1 MKRVMQPTLLVDGQY
16 SLIAKKPQR
25 AILPYLG
32 AIWLKDFPSLLFLIM
47 MVFYLFLTCVHIIV
61 SHQLTFGVFNM
72 AGWGSALTTSW
83 RQWDAYYFLQIAR
96 SGYSD
101 QHLAAFFPL
110 YPALIRLAA
119 WPLNNHF
126 TLAAL
131 VVSWLCSWGSYVWL
145 YRLAKREYG
154 VVVAR
159 WVLLFFAFCPFA
171 FFSFAPYSEAVFLL
185 ISIGAVE
192 RARAGHIWQA
202 SLLAALGMLAR
213 PTGLLLIIPIAMEW
227 GRCNPSVVRLGLR
240 LQQSIT
246 HWSIFGASKVPATSR
261 GQVRVAGHPPG
272 VSLPSP
278 GPRLLGEPLQTEA
291 PTCEPP
297 ISSLKTQQASAFP
310 LVDQPLEKLIAK
322 QSLSLSTV
330 AALALVPLALLG
342 YMLFLKEVTGNPF
355 AFLQAESLWNRHLT
369 LPWHTLALFLS
380 AFQLARQ
387 MGTPTL
393 YFTNTLD
400 LLLVLGLPALVLYYA
415 LRHRLLWAGAVLY
428 QLAISI
434 LLFAEPAYPS
444 PGVAYHVLLSTP
456 RFMLPAFPIF
466 LLFGQSGTARPR
478 LARLALGGCLI
489 VLAFLTL
496 RSLGGYF
503 IS

>member
-1 MKRVMQPTLLVDGQY
+1 MKRVIQPNLLVEDHY

-25 AILPYLG
+25 AVFHYMDAL
-32 AIWLKDFPSLLFLIM
+32 WLKSFPSLIFLFM
-47 MVFYLFLTCVHIIV
+47 MVFYLLLTIVHIMV
-61 SHQLTFGVFNM
+61 SHHLTFGIFNV
-72 AGWGSALTTSW
+72 AGWGQAFTTSW

-131 VVSWLCSWGSYVWL
+131 LVSWVCTWGSYLWL
-145 YRLAKREYG
+145 YRLAEREYG

-159 WVLLFFAFCPFA
+159 WVLLFFAFCPLA

-213 PTGLLLIIPIAMEW
+213 PTGLLLFIPLATEW
-227 GRCNPSVVRLGLR
+227 GRRNPSVIRVGLR
-240 LQQSIT
+240 LQLALAQWRKLGKSNAEFQRESLSQSME
-246 HWSIFGASKVPATSR
+246 SQ
-261 GQVRVAGHPPG
+261 QV
-272 VSLPSP
+272 
-278 GPRLLGEPLQTEA
+278 
-291 PTCEPP
+291 
-297 ISSLKTQQASAFP
+297 SAFP
-310 LVDQPLEKLIAK
+310 LVDQPLKKLTTK
-322 QSLSLSTV
+322 QSLPLFTV
-330 AALALVPLALLG
+330 TSLALIPLALLG
-342 YMLFLKEVTGNPF
+342 YMFFLKEVTGNPF

-369 LPWHTLALFLS
+369 LPWHTLSLFLT

-393 YFTNTLD
+393 YVTNTLD
-400 LLLVLGLPALVLYYA
+400 LLLVLGLPAIVLYYT
-415 LRHRLLWAGAVLY
+415 LRHRLLWAGAALY

-466 LLFGQSGTARPR
+466 LLLGQLSIARPR
-478 LARLALGGCLI
+478 LARLALVGCLI

-496 RSLGGYF
+496 RSLSGYF